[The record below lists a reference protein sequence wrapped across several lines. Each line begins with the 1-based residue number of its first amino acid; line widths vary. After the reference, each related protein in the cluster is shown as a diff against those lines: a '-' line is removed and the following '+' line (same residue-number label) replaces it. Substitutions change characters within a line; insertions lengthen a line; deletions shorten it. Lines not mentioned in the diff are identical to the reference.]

1 LEINA
6 LKLATVLTTLVIL
19 LPGHV
24 HLVVVKVDL
33 HVQALT
39 RVQVRDVLY
48 LFKHTPNQ
56 AQ

>member
-1 LEINA
+1 MEINA